1 MSSRRAHDGKGERV
15 RLALAEIRRAKLR
28 FGLLIGAVALLV
40 FLILFQQTLAG
51 ALLGSFTDGLGKQ
64 SAEVLVFNAD
74 ARGAVE
80 GSVITP
86 EQVDAVRAVPEV
98 GQAEPL
104 GVATF
109 SVDVGDGTLTD
120 TSVFGYVL
128 DGPGAPTTLVEG
140 RLPEADGEAV
150 ASDVDASKGYGIG
163 DTVRVVPGDEP
174 VRIVG
179 LASNAQFAV
188 QPTLYTT
195 YATWERLSKAV
206 NPDAPAVLPSLVAV
220 HPAPNATPEEAAAAI
235 DGEVDGVDA
244 VDRQTAVDNLPG
256 VESISQSF
264 AVILLLAFIVVVL
277 VTWVFFL
284 ILTVQKTQSL
294 TLLRAVGASNR
305 YLLANIALQVTIVTV
320 AGIALASVLLVLA
333 TRGGSGGL
341 EVSASPR
348 LILTTGASILVL
360 ALLSSVA
367 SMRRVAKLDPFEATQ
382 RQAGGGLA

>member
-1 MSSRRAHDGKGERV
+1 M

-51 ALLGSFTDGLGKQ
+51 ALLGSFTDGLGNQ

-74 ARGAVE
+74 ARGSVE

-86 EQVDAVRAVPEV
+86 DQLAAVREVPGV
-98 GQAEPL
+98 AQAEPL
-104 GVATF
+104 GESTF
-109 SVDVGDGTLTD
+109 SVDVGDGSLTD
-120 TSVFGYVL
+120 TTIFGYVL
-128 DGPGAPTTLVEG
+128 GGPGAPTTLTEG
-140 RLPEADGEAV
+140 RLPQGDGEAV
-150 ASDVDASKGYGIG
+150 ASDVDASKGYDVG
-163 DTVRVVPGDEP
+163 DAVRVVPGDGS

-179 LASNAQFAV
+179 LASDAQFNV
-188 QPTLYTT
+188 QPTLYAS
-195 YATWERLSKAV
+195 YATWERFSKSV
-206 NPDAPAVLPSLVAV
+206 NPDAPAVLPTLVAV
-220 HPAPNATPEEAAAAI
+220 DPEANVAPDAVASSINDA
-235 DGEVDGVDA
+235 VDGVEA
-244 VDRQTAVDNLPG
+244 VDRQTAIDNLPG

-320 AGIALASVLLVLA
+320 AGIAVASLLLVLA
-333 TRGGSGGL
+333 TQGGSGGL
-341 EVSASPR
+341 EVSADPR
-348 LILTTGASILVL
+348 LILTTGASILAL
-360 ALLSSVA
+360 ALLASLA
-367 SMRRVAKLDPFEATQ
+367 SMRRVAKLDPFAATQ

>member
-1 MSSRRAHDGKGERV
+1 
-15 RLALAEIRRAKLR
+15 LAEIRRAKLR

-86 EQVDAVRAVPEV
+86 EQVATVRDVPGV
-98 GQAEPL
+98 AQAEPL
-104 GVATF
+104 GESTF
-109 SVDVGDGTLTD
+109 SVDVGDATLTD
-120 TSVFGYVL
+120 TTIFGYVL
-128 DGPGAPTTLVEG
+128 GGPGAPTTLVEG

-163 DTVRVVPGDEP
+163 DVVRVVPGDTP
-174 VRIVG
+174 IRIVG
-179 LASNAQFAV
+179 LAGNAQFNV
-188 QPTLYTT
+188 QPTLYTS
-195 YATWERLSKAV
+195 YATWEELSKAV
-206 NPDAPAVLPSLVAV
+206 NPDAPAVLATLVAV
-220 HPAPNATPEEAAAAI
+220 HPAADTSPEAAATAI
-235 DGEVDGVDA
+235 NDAVDGVEA
-244 VDRQTAVDNLPG
+244 VDRETAIANLPG

-294 TLLRAVGASNR
+294 TLLRAVGASSG
-305 YLLANIALQVTIVTV
+305 YLLVNIALQVTIVTV
-320 AGIALASVLLVLA
+320 AGIALASVLLVFA
-333 TRGGSGGL
+333 TQGGSGGL

-360 ALLSSVA
+360 ALLSSLA
-367 SMRRVAKLDPFEATQ
+367 SMRRVAKLDPFAATQ

>member
-1 MSSRRAHDGKGERV
+1 V

-80 GSVITP
+80 GSVVTP
-86 EQVDAVRAVPEV
+86 EQVATVRDVPGV
-98 GQAEPL
+98 AQAEPL
-104 GVATF
+104 GESTF
-109 SVDVGDGTLTD
+109 SVDVGDATLTD
-120 TSVFGYVL
+120 TTIFGYVL
-128 DGPGAPTTLVEG
+128 GGPGAPTTLVEG

-163 DTVRVVPGDEP
+163 DVVRVAPGDTP
-174 VRIVG
+174 IRIVG
-179 LASNAQFAV
+179 LASNAQFNV
-188 QPTLYTT
+188 QPTLYTS
-195 YATWERLSKAV
+195 YATWEELSKAV
-206 NPDAPAVLPSLVAV
+206 NPDAPAVLPTLVAV
-220 HPAPNATPEEAAAAI
+220 HPAADTSPEAAATAI
-235 DGEVDGVDA
+235 NDAVDGVEA
-244 VDRQTAVDNLPG
+244 VDRETAIANLPG

-294 TLLRAVGASNR
+294 TLLRAVGASSG
-305 YLLANIALQVTIVTV
+305 YLLVNIALQVTIVTV
-320 AGIALASVLLVLA
+320 AGIALASVLLVFA
-333 TRGGSGGL
+333 TQGGSGGL

-360 ALLSSVA
+360 ALLSSLA
-367 SMRRVAKLDPFEATQ
+367 SMRRVAKLDPFAATQ

>member
-1 MSSRRAHDGKGERV
+1 M

-51 ALLGSFTDGLGKQ
+51 ALLGSFTDGLGNQ

-74 ARGAVE
+74 ARGSVE

-86 EQVDAVRAVPEV
+86 DQLAAVREVPGV
-98 GQAEPL
+98 AQAEPL
-104 GVATF
+104 GESTF
-109 SVDVGDGTLTD
+109 SVDVGDGSLTD
-120 TSVFGYVL
+120 TTIFGYVL

-140 RLPEADGEAV
+140 RLPRADGEAV

-163 DTVRVVPGDEP
+163 DTVRVVPGDGAL
-174 VRIVG
+174 RIVG
-179 LASNAQFAV
+179 LASDAQFNV
-188 QPTLYTT
+188 QPTLYTS
-195 YATWERLSKAV
+195 YATWERLSKSV
-206 NPDAPAVLPSLVAV
+206 NPDAPSVLPTLVAV
-220 HPAPNATPEEAAAAI
+220 DPEVNVAPDAAASSINDA
-235 DGEVDGVDA
+235 VDGVEA
-244 VDRQTAVDNLPG
+244 VDRQTAIDNLPG
-256 VESISQSF
+256 VDSISQSF

-305 YLLANIALQVTIVTV
+305 YLLANIALQVAIVTV
-320 AGIALASVLLVLA
+320 AGIAVASLLLVLA

-341 EVSASPR
+341 DVSADPR
-348 LILTTGASILVL
+348 LILTTGASILAL
-360 ALLSSVA
+360 ALLASLA
-367 SMRRVAKLDPFEATQ
+367 SMRRVAQLDPFEATQ

>member
-1 MSSRRAHDGKGERV
+1 M

-80 GSVITP
+80 GSVVTP
-86 EQVDAVRAVPEV
+86 EQVAAVRDVPGV
-98 GQAEPL
+98 AQAEPL
-104 GVATF
+104 GESTF
-109 SVDVGDGTLTD
+109 SVDVGDASLTD
-120 TSVFGYVL
+120 TTIFGYVL
-128 DGPGAPTTLVEG
+128 GGPGAPTTLVEG

-150 ASDVDASKGYGIG
+150 ASDVDASKGYDIG
-163 DTVRVVPGDEP
+163 DVVRVVPGDTP
-174 VRIVG
+174 IRIVG
-179 LASNAQFAV
+179 LASNAQFNV
-188 QPTLYTT
+188 QPTLYTS
-195 YATWERLSKAV
+195 YATWEELSKAV
-206 NPDAPAVLPSLVAV
+206 NPDAPAVLPTLVAV
-220 HPAPNATPEEAAAAI
+220 HPAADTSPEAAAAAI
-235 DGEVDGVDA
+235 NDAVDGVDA
-244 VDRQTAVDNLPG
+244 VDRETAIANLPG

-294 TLLRAVGASNR
+294 TLLRAVGASSG
-305 YLLANIALQVTIVTV
+305 YLLVNIALQVTIVTV
-320 AGIALASVLLVLA
+320 AGIALASVLLVFA
-333 TRGGSGGL
+333 TQGGSGGL

-360 ALLSSVA
+360 ALLSSLA
-367 SMRRVAKLDPFEATQ
+367 SMRRVAKLDPFAATQ

>member
-1 MSSRRAHDGKGERV
+1 M

-64 SAEVLVFNAD
+64 SAAVLVFNAD
-74 ARGAVE
+74 ARGSVE

-86 EQVDAVRAVPEV
+86 EQLAAVRQVPGV
-98 GQAEPL
+98 AQAEPL
-104 GVATF
+104 GESTF

-120 TSVFGYVL
+120 TTIFGYVL
-128 DGPGAPTTLVEG
+128 EGPGAPTTLVEG

-179 LASNAQFAV
+179 LASDAQFNV

-206 NPDAPAVLPSLVAV
+206 NPDAPAVLPTLVAV
-220 HPAPNATPEEAAAAI
+220 HPEANVTPDAAASAI
-235 DGEVDGVDA
+235 NGAVDGVEA

-320 AGIALASVLLVLA
+320 AGIALAALLLVLA

-341 EVSASPR
+341 EVSADPR
-348 LILTTGASILVL
+348 LILTTGASILAL
-360 ALLSSVA
+360 ALLASLA
-367 SMRRVAKLDPFEATQ
+367 SMRRVAKLDPFAATQ

>member
-1 MSSRRAHDGKGERV
+1 M

-28 FGLLIGAVALLV
+28 FGLLTGAVALLV

-51 ALLGSFTDGLGKQ
+51 ALLGSFTDGLGNL

-74 ARGAVE
+74 ARGSVE
-80 GSVITP
+80 GSVVTP
-86 EQVDAVRAVPEV
+86 EQVAAVRTVPGV
-98 GQAEPL
+98 AQAEPL
-104 GVATF
+104 GESTF
-109 SVDVGDGTLTD
+109 SVDVGDGSLTD
-120 TSVFGYVL
+120 TTIFGYVL

-140 RLPEADGEAV
+140 RLPSADGEAV

-163 DTVRVVPGDEP
+163 DTVRIVPGDVP
-174 VRIVG
+174 VQIVG
-179 LASNAQFAV
+179 LASRAQFSV
-188 QPTLYTT
+188 QPTLYTS
-195 YATWERLSKAV
+195 YETWERLSKAV
-206 NPDAPAVLPSLVAV
+206 NPDAPAVLPTLVAV
-220 HPAPNATPEEAAAAI
+220 HPNPDVTPEAAASAI
-235 DGEVDGVDA
+235 NDVVDGVEA
-244 VDRQTAVDNLPG
+244 VDRPTAVANLPG
-256 VESISQSF
+256 VDSISQSF

-305 YLLANIALQVTIVTV
+305 YLLANIALQVAIVTV
-320 AGIALASVLLVLA
+320 AGIAVAAGLLVLA

-341 EVSASPR
+341 DVSASPR

-360 ALLSSVA
+360 ALLASVA
-367 SMRRVAKLDPFEATQ
+367 SMRRVAKLDPFAATQ

>member
-1 MSSRRAHDGKGERV
+1 V

-51 ALLGSFTDGLGKQ
+51 ALLGSFTDGLGKL

-74 ARGAVE
+74 ARGSVE

-86 EQVDAVRAVPEV
+86 DQVTAVRGVPGV
-98 GQAEPL
+98 AQAEPL
-104 GVATF
+104 GESTF

-120 TSVFGYVL
+120 TTIFGFVL
-128 DGPGAPTTLVEG
+128 GGPGAPTTLIQG

-150 ASDVDASKGYGIG
+150 ASDVDASKGYDIG
-163 DTVRVVPGDEP
+163 DTVRVVPGDEQ

-179 LASNAQFAV
+179 LAKNAQFNV

-195 YATWERLSKAV
+195 YATWERLSKAA
-206 NPDAPAVLPSLVAV
+206 NPDAPAVLPTLVAV
-220 HPAPNATPEEAAAAI
+220 HPEPNVTPEAAASAI
-235 DGEVDGVDA
+235 DDAVDGVA
-244 VDRQTAVDNLPG
+244 AFDRQTAVDNLPG
-256 VESISQSF
+256 VASISQSF

-294 TLLRAVGASNR
+294 TLLRAVGAGTR

-320 AGIALASVLLVLA
+320 AGIAVASLLLVLA

-341 EVSASPR
+341 EVSADPR
-348 LILTTGASILVL
+348 LILTTGAAVL
-360 ALLSSVA
+360 ALALLASLA
-367 SMRRVAKLDPFEATQ
+367 SMRRVARLDPFDATQ